1 VIHTNHHQLK
11 LNKNMQSAKLL
22 PNLDTNIS
30 IERERV
36 QSFKIIE
43 KNYEEELNNFGV
55 DS

>member
-1 VIHTNHHQLK
+1 
-11 LNKNMQSAKLL
+11 MQSAKLL
-22 PNLDTNIS
+22 PNMITNMS

-36 QSFKIIE
+36 QSFKIVE